1 MVEDDVQLINK
12 VLAGDAEAFTTLVR
26 KHQKGVHALAW
37 RKIGDFHSAEDI
49 TQDVF
54 LRVYKHLPKLKDPSQ
69 FSGWLY
75 VTTDR
80 LCKTWLQKNK
90 FTITSLEDVPVSEIE
105 RTSYERYVSAE
116 QEKDAQAHCSE
127 RVRKLLEKLPESER
141 TVMTLYYLGEM
152 TSKEIGKFLGVS
164 VNTVTSRLQRARER
178 LQQHEELLVQE
189 MLGSVQLPESLTQN
203 IVRKVADMKPVSP
216 STGKPFLPW
225 IGFGAAAVLIAL
237 LLLGVSNQYL
247 IRFQKPYSFEAQSE
261 PTVEIIDT
269 PIVIDID
276 VKPDVRNQAGRAVNT
291 DRNTGTGVQVSES
304 DVASHTQDGAI
315 QLSASQWTQAAG
327 PQGGSVSDIF
337 ATAEGTIYAFSP
349 TGIYRLRP
357 DAPAWTLINSDLPI
371 ERLRVA
377 MAEHEGA
384 LYIVSNDEVFTS
396 TNDGETWKS
405 LGPRPAGDTVGLVV
419 VDEAQE
425 RNSHARRTMYLTLE
439 KGVFRSTDV
448 GAQWT
453 LFDDGLMDRTISAVE
468 AVGNRVFI
476 GTDNGL
482 YRLESGAWE
491 RLLEDVSGSVY
502 SLSVA
507 GDSLYVSTGPDF
519 LRLEQIES
527 KPTEVMHKMY
537 DDNSSLGRAFYS
549 RDLGTSW
556 TEITPTGGARPIV
569 GQSSLSLLVVGETI
583 FAETTTRFRSR
594 DGGQTWVDL
603 GFDMDSFVLSG
614 LASVAG
620 NENTFYKA
628 GKSGVYR
635 TTDGGESWHLF
646 MDGMIGTGILDLGTL
661 NNKLYAH
668 TGDALVQSMD
678 GGESWKTVRIDL
690 SNGRRNSIE
699 ARQSYI
705 DVFSHSWLTVAD
717 NRLYVILPERGNLGM
732 FRLSAD
738 GNRLVSIKGAPAFEV
753 DAPSIKVP
761 THGEGT
767 GQVHSSHG
775 HGGDDNSVGE
785 GTGQVHSSH
794 GHGGD
799 DNSVTTLRR
808 REHLTAG
815 AFAVSDETFY
825 AEYKRQLFKWHSGDS
840 EWKDTGLVDTG
851 ESFAEDTE
859 YGFKLA
865 VSGETVYVGKRDGKL
880 FQSLDSGDSWKD
892 ITPTLPLLFTDF
904 TEILFA
910 GSTVYIAT
918 DRGVL
923 ASQTGAHWRV
933 ITDEVTIDRFAVS
946 GATLYGAGDK
956 GVYQLDRHGE
966 WKQISPSVP
975 GEVLSLVVHRDR
987 LYVATQRRGMFHIS
1001 LAEAEDAV
1009 SRK

>member
-1 MVEDDVQLINK
+1 MVEDDVQLIDK
-12 VLAGDAEAFTTLVR
+12 VLAGDDEAFTTLVR
-26 KHQKGVHALAW
+26 KHQKSIHALAW
-37 RKIGDFHSAEDI
+37 RKIGDFHSAEEI

-54 LRVYKHLPKLKDPSQ
+54 LRVYKHLPKLKDPRQ

-75 VTTDR
+75 VITDR
-80 LCKTWLQKNK
+80 LCNTWLRKNK
-90 FTITSLEDVPVSEIE
+90 SLMESLEDVPMAEME
-105 RTSYERYVSAE
+105 KTFYQHYVSTE
-116 QEKDAQAHCSE
+116 QEQNAQAHRSE
-127 RVRKLLEKLPESER
+127 LVRKLLEKLPESER

-189 MLGSVQLPESLTQN
+189 ILGSVQLPESLTQN

-216 STGKPFLPW
+216 STGKPLLPW
-225 IGFGAAAVLIAL
+225 IGFGATAVLVAL

-261 PTVEIIDT
+261 PTIEIVDT
-269 PIVIDID
+269 PIVLNID
-276 VKPDVRNQAGRAVNT
+276 VKPDVRSQAGRAVNT

-315 QLSASQWTQAAG
+315 QLSASQWAQTAG

-337 ATAEGTIYAFSP
+337 ATTEGTIFTFSP

-371 ERLRVA
+371 EGLRVA
-377 MAEHEGA
+377 MAEHKGT
-384 LYIVSNDEVFTS
+384 LYIVSNDAVFVS
-396 TNDGETWKS
+396 TDDGETWKS
-405 LGPRPAGDTVGLVV
+405 LGPRPEGRAVGLVV
-419 VDEAQE
+419 VDEAQK
-425 RNSHARRTMYLTLE
+425 NSSDEHPTMYLTLE
-439 KGVFRSTDV
+439 KGVFYSTNV

-453 LFDDGLMDRTISAVE
+453 LFDDGLIGRRISAVT
-468 AVGNRVFI
+468 AVGNTVFV
-476 GTDNGL
+476 GTDKGL
-482 YRLESGAWE
+482 YRLDSGTWK
-491 RLLEDVSGSVY
+491 RLLENVSGSVY

-507 GDSLYVSTGPDF
+507 EDSLYVSTGPDF

-527 KPTEVMHKMY
+527 EPTEVMQMMY
-537 DDNSSLGRAFYS
+537 DDNSSLGRAFHS
-549 RDLGTSW
+549 RNLGASW
-556 TEITPTGGARPIV
+556 TEITPTGGSYSIV

-603 GFDMDSFVLSG
+603 GFDRDSFVLSG
-614 LASVAG
+614 LASVARD
-620 NENTFYKA
+620 ENTFYKA

-646 MDGMIGTGILDLGTL
+646 MDGMIGTGVLDLVTL

-668 TGDALVQSMD
+668 TGDALVQSTD
-678 GGESWKTVRIDL
+678 GGESWNTVPVDL
-690 SNGRRNSIE
+690 SNGGRSAVE

-705 DVFSHSWLTVAD
+705 TVFSPSWLTVVD
-717 NRLYVILPERGNLGM
+717 NRLYVILPERDNLGM

-738 GNRLVSIKGAPAFEV
+738 GNRLRPIKGAPAFEV
-753 DAPSIKVP
+753 DLPSIKRSAKS
-761 THGEGT
+761 EGT
-767 GQVHSSHG
+767 GQAHSSHG
-775 HGGDDNSVGE
+775 HGGDDNLLKA
-785 GTGQVHSSH
+785 
-794 GHGGD
+794 
-799 DNSVTTLRR
+799 LRR
-808 REHLTAG
+808 REHEKIG
-815 AFAVSDETFY
+815 AFAVSGETFY
-825 AEYKRQLFKWHSGDS
+825 AEYKRQLFKWHPGDS

-851 ESFAEDTE
+851 ESSAEDTE

-880 FQSLDSGDSWKD
+880 FQSLDGGDSWKD
-892 ITPTLPLLFTDF
+892 ITPTLPLPFTDF

-933 ITDEVTIDRFAVS
+933 ITDEGVIDRFAVE
-946 GATLYGAGDK
+946 GTTIYGAGDN
-956 GVYQLDRHGE
+956 GVYHLEVQGE
-966 WKQISPSVP
+966 WKQVSPEIP
-975 GEVLSLVVHRDR
+975 GKVLALVANSDR
-987 LYVATQRRGMFHIS
+987 LYVATQRRGIFHIS
-1001 LAEAEDAV
+1001 LKGENYAR
-1009 SRK
+1009 SHQ

>member
-1 MVEDDVQLINK
+1 MVEDDVQLIYK
-12 VLAGDAEAFTTLVR
+12 VLAGDDEAFTALVR
-26 KHQKGVHALAW
+26 KHQKSVHALAW
-37 RKIGDFHSAEDI
+37 RKIGDFHSAEEI

-54 LRVYKHLPKLKDPSQ
+54 LRVYKHLPKLKDPNQ

-75 VTTDR
+75 VTTAR
-80 LCKTWLQKNK
+80 LCNTWLRKNK
-90 FTITSLEDVPVSEIE
+90 SLMESLEEVPMAEVEKAF
-105 RTSYERYVSAE
+105 YEQYVSTQHAE
-116 QEKDAQAHCSE
+116 EAHSHHQDL
-127 RVRKLLEKLPESER
+127 VKKLLEKLPESER

-152 TSKEIGKFLGVS
+152 TAKEISKFLGVS
-164 VNTVTSRLQRARER
+164 VNTITSRLQRARKR
-178 LQQHEELLVQE
+178 LKHDEELLVQE
-189 MLGSVQLPESLTQN
+189 MLGGVQLSESLTQN
-203 IVRKVADMKPVSP
+203 IVRKVADTRLPPP
-216 STGKPFLPW
+216 STGNPFLPW
-225 IGFGAAAVLIAL
+225 AAFGAAAILVAL
-237 LLLGVSNQYL
+237 FLLGVSNQYL
-247 IRFQKPYSFEAQSE
+247 VRFQKPYSFEAQSE
-261 PTVEIIDT
+261 PTIEIVDT
-269 PIVIDID
+269 PIILNID
-276 VKPDVRNQAGRAVNT
+276 VKPDVRSQTGRAGTT

-304 DVASHTQDGAI
+304 DLASHTQDGSI
-315 QLSASQWTQAAG
+315 QLSASQWAQTTG

-357 DAPAWTLINSDLPI
+357 EAPAWTLINSSLSL
-371 ERLRVA
+371 EGFRVA
-377 MAEHEGA
+377 MAEHDGT
-384 LYIVSNDEVFTS
+384 LYIVSNDEVLVS
-396 TNDGETWKS
+396 TDSGETWKS
-405 LGPRPAGDTVGLVV
+405 LGPRPEGHAVGLVV
-419 VDEAQE
+419 VDETQG
-425 RNSHARRTMYLTLE
+425 NGSYARRTMYLALE
-439 KGVFRSTDV
+439 KGVFRATDV

-453 LFDDGLMDRTISAVE
+453 LVDDGLIGRRISAV
-468 AVGNRVFI
+468 ATVGNTVFV
-476 GTDNGL
+476 GTDKGL
-482 YRLESGAWE
+482 YRLDSGTWE

-502 SLSVA
+502 SLAVA
-507 GDSLYVSTGPDF
+507 EDSLYVSTGPDF

-527 KPTEVMHKMY
+527 KPKEVAQMMY
-537 DDNSSLGRAFYS
+537 DDNSSLSRAFHS

-556 TEITPTGGARPIV
+556 TEITPTSESRPIRARS
-569 GQSSLSLLVVGETI
+569 GISLLVVGETI

-628 GKSGVYR
+628 GRSGVYR

-646 MDGMIGTGILDLGTL
+646 MDGMIGTGILDLVIR

-668 TGDALVQSMD
+668 TGDALVQSTD

-690 SNGRRNSIE
+690 RNSRRNSIE

-717 NRLYVILPERGNLGM
+717 NSLYVILPEKGNLGI

-738 GNRLVSIKGAPAFEV
+738 GSRLVSIKGTPTFEV
-753 DAPSIKVP
+753 DAPSIKVS
-761 THGEGT
+761 THSEGT
-767 GQVHSSHG
+767 GQAHSSDG
-775 HGGDDNSVGE
+775 HGDDN
-785 GTGQVHSSH
+785 
-794 GHGGD
+794 
-799 DNSVTTLRR
+799 NSVKTLRR
-808 REHLTAG
+808 REHEKIG
-815 AFAVSDETFY
+815 AFAVSGETFY
-825 AEYKRQLFKWHSGDS
+825 AEYKRQLFKWHPGDS

-851 ESFAEDTE
+851 ELSAEDTE

-880 FQSLDSGDSWKD
+880 FQSLDGGDSWKD
-892 ITPTLPLLFTDF
+892 ITPTLPLPFTDF

-910 GSTVYIAT
+910 GSTVYIGT

-933 ITDEVTIDRFAVS
+933 ITDERVIDRCAVD
-946 GATLYGAGDK
+946 GTTIYGAGDK
-956 GVYQLDRHGE
+956 GVYRLEAQGE
-966 WKQISPSVP
+966 WKQVSPAVP
-975 GEVLSLVVHRDR
+975 GKVLSLVIDRDR

-1001 LAEAEDAV
+1001 LAEKGDAV